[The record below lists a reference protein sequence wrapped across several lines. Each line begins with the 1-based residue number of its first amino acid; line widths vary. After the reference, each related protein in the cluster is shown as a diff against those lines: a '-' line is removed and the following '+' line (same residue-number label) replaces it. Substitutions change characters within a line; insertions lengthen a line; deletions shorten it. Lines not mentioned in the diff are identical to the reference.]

1 MTEKPKRDDA
11 PLAVID
17 LSRARRFTVRQM
29 LVTIGVMCLILIV
42 LEGPSIRNQGK
53 EMESGIIKTAVLAVG
68 EPTGWLGDRLPFHDA
83 TETATAWLS
92 PEDDL
97 GGGEGGFANASAPLP
112 DDGTGTAGGTTGPA
126 PVTPDAFAP
135 SDLGEQ
141 VAKKPLKTVLV
152 TGDSLSQPLDS
163 ELARRYTDAGVK
175 VTREPH
181 LGTGISKTDLLDW
194 GELSTQQAK
203 KEFDAVVMFM
213 GANEGFPMPGPDG
226 GDVKCCGAEWAA
238 IYASRAR
245 AMMNAYRRAGAG
257 RVYWLTLPGPRDADR
272 IKIARVVNSAIA
284 AAAAPYRAQVRIV
297 DMVRVFTPNY
307 DYRDSIE
314 IGGRDEIV
322 RDSDGIHLNDEGS
335 KVAAD
340 QLQRVMSGDFT
351 W

>member
-1 MTEKPKRDDA
+1 MAKSTRDDSPQA
-11 PLAVID
+11 IID

-29 LVTIGVMCLILIV
+29 LITIGVMCLILLI
-42 LEGPSIRNQGK
+42 LEGPSIRHQGE
-53 EMESGIIKTAVLAVG
+53 EMESGIIRTAVLAVG
-68 EPTGWLGDRLPFHDA
+68 KPTGWVGDRLPFHDA
-83 TETATAWLS
+83 TREATAWLS
-92 PEDDL
+92 PDDDL
-97 GGGEGGFANASAPLP
+97 GGGEGGFENTAAPLP
-112 DDGTGTAGGTTGPA
+112 GSDGGSGGPA

-135 SDLGEQ
+135 ADLGEK

-163 ELARRYTDAGVK
+163 ELARRYAEKGVK

-194 GELSTQQAK
+194 GKVSTQQAK
-203 KEFDAVVMFM
+203 KDYDAVVMFM

-226 GDVKCCGAEWAA
+226 GNVKCCNAEWAA

-245 AMMNAYRRAGAG
+245 AMMNAYRRTGAG

-307 DYRDSIE
+307 DYRDSIDV
-314 IGGRDEIV
+314 GGRDTIV
-322 RDSDGIHLNDEGS
+322 RESDGIHLNDEGA

-340 QLQRVMSGDFT
+340 SLQRVMAGDFT